1 MPIKV
6 KLPPTRDP
14 WIMPPPEFDHEY
26 GGDIVVKR
34 TDEAGIKVQC
44 RAPTNTGCAFR
55 KRECW
60 STKCDGDETCLV
72 WIVYDDILNYQRMSY
87 DVVFRHERAH
97 CNGWHHSPTYPLTTT
112 NTPPLTT
119 TNPLAT
125 SK

>member
-14 WIMPPPEFDHEY
+14 WIMPPPGFDHEY
-26 GGDIVVKR
+26 NGEIVVKR
-34 TDEAGIKVQC
+34 TDEAGIKAVC
-44 RAPTNTGCAFR
+44 PFTPTGCAF
-55 KRECW
+55 KREESC
-60 STKCDGDETCLV
+60 TV

-97 CNGWHHSPTYPLTTT
+97 CNGWHHSQTYPLTTT

-119 TNPLAT
+119 TNP
-125 SK
+125 K